1 LPGSARCFSQN
12 FPFTPKQPETLV
24 KIASRPVAGRRERP
38 VSGSLNAVDASH
50 ESAVDVVRR
59 LGKLRLF
66 LYWLAVRIACDID
79 ASEIAPG
86 IDKYVKLNAPTS
98 IAKN

>member
-1 LPGSARCFSQN
+1 MLLPKLPIHAEATRNIGQDCIS
-12 FPFTPKQPETLV
+12 
-24 KIASRPVAGRRERP
+24 PVAGRRERP